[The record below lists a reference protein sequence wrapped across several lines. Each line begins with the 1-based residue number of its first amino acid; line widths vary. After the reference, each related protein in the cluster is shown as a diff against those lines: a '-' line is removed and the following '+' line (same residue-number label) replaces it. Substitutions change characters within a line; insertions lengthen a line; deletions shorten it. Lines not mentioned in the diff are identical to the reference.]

1 MVETSGTFS
10 ADSSGQENHGDFQGS
25 ADFSTNVTTGIL
37 GQAIVI
43 DGTDDIVEVP
53 DHDSLTFSDGADDQ
67 PFSISI
73 WMNADDASLGAGI
86 FGKANDVAVG
96 EYYFL
101 MAGGDLFFRIADDT
115 SAAYKGIRLNSFIN
129 DDTWYHIVGT
139 YDGSELQAGI
149 KNLEPQLPCSQKRHP
164 STFLDRCLVGPK

>member
-1 MVETSGTFS
+1 M
-10 ADSSGQENHGDFQGS
+10 
-25 ADFSTNVTTGIL
+25 